1 MYAELDITDRKG
13 KKART
18 LHKLSEENFGE
29 VSPLL
34 ERERNLNTSEISSL
48 QEMFWDMHFLRRT
61 SEGGIDPFDPVKIE
75 AHMRLS
81 CQEISPWEYNTLMEM
96 DMIFRGTVMKKWG

>member
-1 MYAELDITDRKG
+1 MYAELDVSDAKG

-18 LHKLSEENFGE
+18 LHKLKEDNFGE

-34 ERERNLNTSEISSL
+34 ERDRKLDTKDIISL
-48 QEMFWDMHFLRRT
+48 QDLFWDMHFLRKS
-61 SEGGIDPFDPVKIE
+61 SEGIEPFDPVKIE
-75 AHMRLS
+75 THMRLS
-81 CQEISPWEYNTLMEM
+81 CQEISPWEYKTLMEM